1 MAGEEC
7 SHNSLALKYSNILD
21 KLGYLPV
28 SSKAARILCNAAKA
42 SIGMFGH
49 SASKAIIEHM
59 CSINGLSEEEI
70 LTNCD
75 LLQTSLYKILRKGAD
90 VILHNIKAE
99 ILPHAILIDPTISV
113 SEISN
118 PQFTV
123 GDIVKRICTAETL
136 QFIRENPLG
145 KHIAFL
151 YENEYSKNRVLSAFF
166 DGSATSKATTRNILL
181 SKNRGSNHRY
191 AVYNSILYQELLEE
205 STRSDQVVK
214 KLADWTDMLYSLDNL
229 KQNNNN
235 SNNNGGYKTIRVASE
250 NTTWWRRNGLA
261 DLHLSLEKSL
271 GRCVQHNLSIIC
283 GYDIS
288 EEEGNGTI
296 SASISAHGY
305 VILNEPFILYRAP
318 GLEC

>member
-1 MAGEEC
+1 LAGEEC

-28 SSKAARILCNAAKA
+28 SSKSARILHNAAKK
-42 SIGMFGH
+42 SIGMFGK
-49 SASKAIIEHM
+49 SASNAIIDHM
-59 CSINGLSEEEI
+59 CSINGLSEEEL

-90 VILHNIKAE
+90 VILHSIKAE
-99 ILPHAILIDPTISV
+99 ILPHAILVDPTISI

-123 GDIVKRICTAETL
+123 GDILKRVCIAETL
-136 QFIRENPLG
+136 KFIRENSMG

-166 DGSATSKATTRNILL
+166 DESATSNATRRILL
-181 SKNRGSNHRY
+181 SKNPSSNHSY
-191 AVYNSILYQELLEE
+191 HIDNSVSYEELLHE
-205 STRSDQVVK
+205 STEYDIVAK
-214 KLADWTDMLYSLDNL
+214 KLADWTDKLYSIDKKL
-229 KQNNNN
+229 KRSNNN
-235 SNNNGGYKTIRVASE
+235 NNNGGNKTIRIASE
-250 NTTWWRRNGLA
+250 DTAWWRRNGLA

-271 GRCVQHNLSIIC
+271 GRCVQHNLSIVC
-283 GYDIS
+283 GYNIS

-296 SASISAHGY
+296 STSISSHGY
-305 VILNEPFILYRAP
+305 VILLNDPFILYSAP